1 MRGIRTPAPRRGRAR
16 FAGLVLLAGSSAA
29 WAQSAALATGSAG
42 AAIAPPDFPDV
53 EVLRKAPGRAPGLLL
68 VTPYYSAPEQ
78 DGPVAFLAIIDDD
91 GAVHFQRRVSP
102 AAHNFR
108 WHERAG
114 RYSYNEAPPNGAGDV
129 VLLDE
134 RLEEVA
140 RVRPVAGL
148 APAMMHEFLITDE
161 GNYLFVVNQPAV
173 RDLGRYLAPADA
185 PPEPS
190 NAASSDTEPPGAAPN
205 RADLSGTASSKAAPS
220 GTAPSNPVLTSAEPS
235 SFDPSNSS
243 SPNTAPTQDLV
254 IEEATSAG
262 RPAPSNP
269 TPVFDSIIQEVTP
282 DGREVF
288 RWNAWG
294 HIKLSDCL
302 WSLFPRE
309 YAKLNS
315 LQLSGGDLIASFRGC
330 STVLKIERPSG
341 RVLWQFGGSDPVAPD
356 PYDARRPTF
365 ERPWHRPTGDPRG
378 GFCAQHTA
386 LETAPGRILMFD
398 NGTCPDGNR
407 PSSRVVEYQL
417 GPLGEAAS
425 ESPGQDVE
433 TAAGSHDPGRGTLHR
448 RPGAVGALA
457 HRPGPNSYEATF
469 IRHHEPQPGRL
480 AVYGGAVAPLPNGNW
495 LISWGAGPGDATLS
509 EVDSSGAEVLALRL
523 SKDPHPAMS
532 YRVWRKPADT
542 GGR

>member
-1 MRGIRTPAPRRGRAR
+1 MLAAMLAAP
-16 FAGLVLLAGSSAA
+16 
-29 WAQSAALATGSAG
+29 AALAQVSGEHGNPAAAG
-42 AAIAPPDFPDV
+42 PGGPPPDFPDI
-53 EVLRKAPGRAPGLLL
+53 EVLRKAPGRAPGFLL
-68 VTPYYSAPEQ
+68 VTPYYTTPEQ
-78 DGPVAFLAIIDDD
+78 AGPVAYLAMLDDD

-134 RLEEVA
+134 RLEEVE
-140 RVRPVAGL
+140 RVRPVNGL

-161 GNYLFVVNQPAV
+161 GNYLFVVNQPAN
-173 RDLGRYLAPADA
+173 RDLSRYPD
-185 PPEPS
+185 P
-190 NAASSDTEPPGAAPN
+190 NGAAP
-205 RADLSGTASSKAAPS
+205 
-220 GTAPSNPVLTSAEPS
+220 SNT
-235 SFDPSNSS
+235 
-243 SPNTAPTQDLV
+243 
-254 IEEATSAG
+254 G
-262 RPAPSNP
+262 PSNP

-294 HIKLSDCL
+294 HLKLSDCL

-341 RVLWQFGGSDPVAPD
+341 RVLWQLGGSDPGQPD

-407 PSSRVVEYQL
+407 PSSRVVEYRL
-417 GPLGEAAS
+417 GPPGEATS
-425 ESPGQDVE
+425 ESPGQN
-433 TAAGSHDPGRGTLHR
+433 G
-448 RPGAVGALA
+448 
-457 HRPGPNSYEATF
+457 EATF
-469 IRHHEPQPGRL
+469 IRHHEPGRL
-480 AVYGGAVAPLPNGNW
+480 AVYGGAVAPMPNGNW
-495 LISWGAGPGDATLS
+495 LISWGSGPGDATLS
-509 EVDSSGAEVLALRL
+509 EVDPSGAELFALRL
-523 SKDPHPAMS
+523 SKGGHPVWS
-532 YRVWRKPADT
+532 YRVWRRPDAAPGLRHPAAPAVLHPSASDS
-542 GGR
+542 GPGPDRRKWAAGE